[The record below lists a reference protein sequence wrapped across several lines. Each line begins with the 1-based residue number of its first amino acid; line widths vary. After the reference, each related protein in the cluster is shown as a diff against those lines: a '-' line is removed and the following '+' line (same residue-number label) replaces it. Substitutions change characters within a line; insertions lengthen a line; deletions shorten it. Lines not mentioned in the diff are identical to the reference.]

1 MSRLITAYQTSLA
14 HTSPVMSY
22 TLTAHGGGSL
32 REFIYY
38 QAQTGILS
46 FNWIETLRHWHH
58 VAQICTYCTCRI
70 SSIFCPWRLENDI
83 ARDVATGLHASNS
96 IAGGAKAM
104 LGRTR
109 PCANERRM

>member
-70 SSIFCPWRLENDI
+70 S
-83 ARDVATGLHASNS
+83 T
-96 IAGGAKAM
+96 GGAKAM

>member
-14 HTSPVMSY
+14 HTSPVKSY

-38 QAQTGILS
+38 QAETGILS
-46 FNWIETLRHWHH
+46 FNWIEGPSAIRAMWPRSAPTAPAEFQVYFALGGWRMTLRE
-58 VAQICTYCTCRI
+58 T
-70 SSIFCPWRLENDI
+70 WRLVYI
-83 ARDVATGLHASNS
+83 P
-96 IAGGAKAM
+96 GGAKAM

-109 PCANERRM
+109 PCANECRM